1 MSYIL
6 DALKKSE
13 RDRAATKAPDA
24 SRILAGE
31 APPHRRNVGLW
42 IGVIVI
48 VNAMALATLWWQ
60 FRSTAPESAA
70 PAVAARPIQREPAQS
85 EPIIAQS
92 QSRPTPPTHAEST
105 PPPPPE
111 DAPAKPAA
119 KEPVTTERAGSH
131 PAEKPDAAKAP
142 SNPPTP
148 APEPRRPSSARV
160 TVAENDPV
168 PLLREFPDQFRRS
181 VPPIH
186 LDVHVYADKPANRFV
201 LVDLKR
207 YHEGDR
213 LQSGVQLEKIT
224 EHGMILSY
232 QGTRFR
238 ILVHE

>member
-13 RDRAATKAPDA
+13 RDRAATEAPGA
-24 SRILAGE
+24 SQILAGE
-31 APPHRRNVGLW
+31 APPHRRNIGLW

-48 VNAMALATLWWQ
+48 VNALALTTLWWQ
-60 FRSTAPESAA
+60 IRSTASVSAA
-70 PAVAARPIQREPAQS
+70 PSVAARPIDRQPAQPAPIAAQPQPTLTTQA
-85 EPIIAQS
+85 EPM
-92 QSRPTPPTHAEST
+92 PTAPPKAAPTKPVA
-105 PPPPPE
+105 PE
-111 DAPAKPAA
+111 PQATD
-119 KEPVTTERAGSH
+119 RAGSS
-131 PAEKPDAAKAP
+131 PPGEADTAAKAP
-142 SNPPTP
+142 SKPPAP
-148 APEPRRPSSARV
+148 APEPRQPLSPRV
-160 TVAENDPV
+160 TVAKNGPV
-168 PLLREFPDQFRRS
+168 PLLREFPGRFRRS

-238 ILVHE
+238 VLVHE